1 MTSPLEPPPALF
13 LVGATASGKTEASL
27 AWAQRYGME
36 VVNADSRL
44 VYRGMDIG
52 TAKPSPQE
60 RAAVPHHL
68 LDLVNPD
75 EPYSLAMFLV
85 HAREAI
91 ASIQGR
97 RRLPLVVGGTGQYVW
112 GLVEGWQVPEVPP
125 QPQLRERLEREARYL
140 GPEALQ
146 QRLRRVDAE
155 AAQAIDPRNVRRVI
169 RALEVW
175 EATGRRF
182 SAQRGRAAPNFTPH
196 VLGLWKPR
204 QELHR
209 CIDARMEAMVEAGW
223 VGEVSSLLEQG
234 YTPERSSFSSAGYR
248 EIAAYLQG
256 GQSGQDRPVWQDQL
270 AWREAMDRTKVSVH
284 RLARRQYAWFRRSD
298 PRIRWAG
305 RNDDLLSESSLLV
318 ERLMVESATGR

>member
-1 MTSPLEPPPALF
+1 MTSPSEPLPALF
-13 LVGATASGKTEASL
+13 LVGATASGKTDASL
-27 AWAQRYGME
+27 ALAQRYGME

-52 TAKPSPQE
+52 TAKPSLQE
-60 RAAVPHHL
+60 RASVPHHL

-85 HAREAI
+85 QAREAI

-112 GLVEGWQVPEVPP
+112 GMVEGWQVPQVPP
-125 QPQLRERLEREARYL
+125 QPQLRERLEQEAHDL
-140 GPEALQ
+140 GPEALH

-155 AAQAIDPRNVRRVI
+155 AAQAIDPRNVRRVV

-175 EATGRRF
+175 ETTGRRF
-182 SAQRGRAAPNFTPH
+182 SAQRGRATPNFTPH
-196 VLGLWKPR
+196 ILGLWTPR

-209 CIDARMEAMVEAGW
+209 RIDARVEAMVEAGW
-223 VGEVSSLLEQG
+223 VDEVRSLLEHG
-234 YTPERSSFSSAGYR
+234 YAPELPSFSSAGYR
-248 EIAAYLQG
+248 EIAAYLQS
-256 GQSGQDRPVWQDQL
+256 GQGGQDRPAWQDQL
-270 AWREAMDRTKVSVH
+270 AWQEAMDRTKVSVH
-284 RLARRQYAWFRRSD
+284 RLARRQHAWFRRSD

-305 RNDDLLSESSLLV
+305 SNDDLLSEASLLV
-318 ERLMVESATGR
+318 ERLMVESATDS